1 MTHLVT
7 ALRGGTAL
15 KKLVAF
21 VCVISWAGFWSFG
34 YLALSASNFNDT
46 QVMLAAVLAFAGMV
60 SGVFA
65 YMWLA
70 RAQPADYRR
79 ATPSA

>member
-1 MTHLVT
+1 M
-7 ALRGGTAL
+7 
-15 KKLVAF
+15 KKLIAL

-34 YLALSASNFNDT
+34 YLALSASDFSDG
-46 QVMLAAVLAFAGMV
+46 QVMLAALLAFVGMV

-70 RAQPADYRR
+70 RSYPTDYRR
-79 ATPSA
+79 VTQSA